1 MSPALIRPGPG
12 GARVQVVIV
21 SPVLADAN
29 NGNWRTAQRWQ
40 RFLSP
45 VADVRIVTA
54 WPDARAIGDDV
65 MIALHARRSA
75 GAVAAW
81 HAARGSRGLAVV
93 LTGTDLHRDIHDS
106 PLAIASL
113 DHAQALVV
121 LHERGIAA
129 LPAGVQGKARVI
141 LQSASGR
148 QPVVKTPR
156 HLNVLVVGH
165 LRSEKSPETVFA
177 AARMLRDRPDIRFRH
192 IGQALEPL
200 LAEQAIACGRDCPAY
215 RWLGGLP
222 HDRVRR
228 AIQRAHV
235 LLHSSRMEGGANVVI
250 EAITS
255 GTPVLA
261 SAVDGNIGLLGED
274 YPGYFPW
281 GDVAAVAGLLK
292 QVRREQ
298 AADDGLLARLT
309 ARALARAPRF
319 LPARERQDFRQL
331 VADLA

>member
-1 MSPALIRPGPG
+1 MIRPGPG
-12 GARVQVVIV
+12 GRVQVVIV

-45 VADVRIVTA
+45 VADVRIVTT
-54 WPDARAIGDDV
+54 WPDAQAAGDEV

-75 GAVAAW
+75 GAIAAW

-113 DHAQALVV
+113 DYARALVV

-129 LPAGVQGKARVI
+129 LPAEVQGKARVI
-141 LQSASGR
+141 LQSANRR
-148 QPVVKTPR
+148 QPATKTQR
-156 HLNVLVVGH
+156 YLNVLVVGH
-165 LRSEKSPETVFA
+165 LRREKSPETVFA
-177 AARMLRDRPDIRFRH
+177 AAGLLRDRPDIRFRH
-192 IGQALEPL
+192 IGQALDPL
-200 LAEQAIACGRDCPAY
+200 LAEQAAACGRDCPAY

-222 HDRVRR
+222 HDTVRR
-228 AIQRAHV
+228 AIQRAHL
-235 LLHSSRMEGGANVVI
+235 LLHPSRMEGGANVVI

-261 SAVDGNIGLLGED
+261 SAVDGNIGLLGVD

-281 GDVAAVAGLLK
+281 GDAAAVAGLLG
-292 QVRREQ
+292 QLRREQ
-298 AADDGLLARLT
+298 AGGDGLLARLT
-309 ARALARAPRF
+309 AMAQARAHRF
-319 LPARERQDFRQL
+319 LPARERQDVRRL